1 MRINL
6 NHPPKVRNFEQR
18 VKEDPT
24 VRDRYIK
31 KLHSWDSKRTDNKLK
46 LCKSCNLVWESYRGT
61 HNGKTVYKY
70 NYYDD
75 FPTIGKTR
83 EECPRCRVLTD

>member
-1 MRINL
+1 MAMNL

-24 VRDRYIK
+24 VRDRYLR

-46 LCKSCNLVWESYRGT
+46 VCTSCKLVWETYRGT
-61 HNGKTVYKY
+61 LNNKTIKKY
-70 NYYDD
+70 NYYND

-83 EECPRCRVLTD
+83 KLCPKCRVLTD

>member
-31 KLHSWDSKRTDNKLK
+31 KLHSWESKRTDNKLK
-46 LCKSCNLVWESYRGT
+46 LCKSCNLVW
-61 HNGKTVYKY
+61 
-70 NYYDD
+70 
-75 FPTIGKTR
+75 
-83 EECPRCRVLTD
+83 